1 MIWELLSDEQKQE
14 VKDFVNLNGL
24 EFQEVYAQVGE
35 NTLDPMVFDPEMR
48 LVDIQGV
55 IEEIYLR
62 DLTNG

>member
-1 MIWELLSDEQKQE
+1 MIWEILSDEQKQE

-48 LVDIQGV
+48 PVDIQGV
-55 IEEIYLR
+55 IERIYMR
-62 DLTNG
+62 DLTND